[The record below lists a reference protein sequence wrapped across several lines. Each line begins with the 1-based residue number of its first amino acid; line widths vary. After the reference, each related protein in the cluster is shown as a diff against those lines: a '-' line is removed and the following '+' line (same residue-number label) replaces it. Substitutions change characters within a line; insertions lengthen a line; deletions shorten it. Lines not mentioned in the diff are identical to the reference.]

1 MSGKVAYSHFVI
13 TDTLARPCKLVR
25 MAAKKSP
32 FFDTATTLGKIVAFF
47 GVSALCGVLAA
58 GLMVP
63 VASLA
68 GSGANAGVDIF
79 NALPASFAGEPIA
92 EPSKILAKDGSTIA
106 TFYSENRQPVKL
118 KNISPV
124 MRKAIVSIEDE
135 RFYQHNGVDMRGI
148 ARAAVNNFTSSSQ
161 QGASTLTQQ
170 YVNNLLINS
179 DSVNGVDRSEMTISG
194 TKNIADKAR
203 EAKLA
208 ISIEKEM
215 SKDEI
220 LEGYLNLVLFSG
232 RNYGVQAAAQRFYS
246 IDAKDLNLQQSA
258 MLAGMVQLP
267 NAYNPESYPERSIKR
282 RNTVLAAM
290 LRTGAI
296 DKAEYKKAVASDLNL
311 KPHKTL
317 SGCIAAD
324 SAAYFCDY
332 VTKLIVSDDAFGKT
346 AEARESLLY
355 RGGLTIKT
363 TLDPKLQKEA
373 EKQSKAMIPADDK
386 SNIGASIVT
395 VEPGSGNILAMGQNK
410 TYSPAE
416 GKEFTEYNFAVE
428 ASKGGAG
435 GFQGGSTMKPYTTLA
450 WLQAGNT
457 MSQRISAPNR
467 KMYPQ
472 SFHWE
477 ASCLPAGYT
486 TVGGGWDPAN
496 AVNSWASSGTVDY
509 GLFNSVNSFTVAEA
523 SQLDL
528 CDISANTENLGL
540 VDYANYTD
548 LATGKKTTTA
558 QPISPANPSFVIG
571 SAQITPLA
579 QATAFATFANNGE
592 YCENRALTSVTDAS
606 GNEYKVKPVTC
617 SQELSPKVVSDLNG
631 TLKKIASQKV
641 AKGAIDYQIAGKTG
655 TNNDANST
663 WFVGY
668 TSGMSSAAWVGRW
681 DKQRNLETPGYEIAG
696 VTRSWVDSG
705 TWASPLWVN
714 YMKKVGDLYST
725 DSLGKGSVSPQSTP
739 SSTSTESDSSNESD
753 APATSAPSTSAPSSD
768 APSSDAPASSA
779 PSTSAPSSS
788 APSTSESSD
797 TGNNGNGNSNGNGN
811 GNGNGNN
818 NSTDAKSDD

>member
-13 TDTLARPCKLVR
+13 TDTLARPCKLVG

-373 EKQSKAMIPADDK
+373 EKQSKAIIPADDK

-428 ASKGGAG
+428 SSKGGAG

-457 MSQRISAPNR
+457 MSERISAPQKKN
-467 KMYPQ
+467 YPA
-472 SFHWE
+472 SFRWK

-486 TVGGGWDPAN
+486 TVVGEDGKGWSPAN
-496 AVNSWASSGTVDY
+496 AVDSWASSGTVDY
-509 GLFNSVNSFTVAEA
+509 GLFNSINSFTVSEA
-523 SQLDL
+523 SRLDL
-528 CDISANTENLGL
+528 CDISANTEKLGL
-540 VDYANYTD
+540 VDYENYTD

-641 AKGAIDYQIAGKTG
+641 AKGAINYQIAGKTG
-655 TNNDANST
+655 TNNGATST

-681 DKQRNLETPGYEIAG
+681 DKQRFLATKNQEIAG
-696 VTRSWVDSG
+696 VSRSWVDSG

-714 YMKKVGDLYST
+714 YMKEVGDLYST
-725 DSLGKGSVSPQSTP
+725 DSLGKASFSPQSTP
-739 SSTSTESDSSNESD
+739 SSTSVESDSTTEAE
-753 APATSAPSTSAPSSD
+753 APATTAPSPTTAPSTSAPSSD
-768 APSSDAPASSA
+768 APSNSAPA
-779 PSTSAPSSS
+779 SS

-797 TGNNGNGNSNGNGN
+797 TGNNSNGNSNGN